1 MIYNSYIMRRFL
13 FVVVFCLLFAPV
25 VSAQDKLPVR
35 FEVGAG
41 FAPLFLMGVEDSF
54 DVPYKLDAYF
64 EARYDLGRFFD
75 LGLKADYKANPIKG
89 ENPHVPV
96 TQTGHQHYG
105 GLIATAG
112 LKIPVNER
120 FLFFAGL
127 GFGPGMVRKTIAEVD
142 MDGALGGAVYPGG
155 TRDSGLFLVVAPR
168 IGAQLYDHLRLSISA
183 DLTTDEAEDRAETR
197 WPVCLNIGWTF

>member
-1 MIYNSYIMRRFL
+1 MKKIIL
-13 FVVVFCLLFAPV
+13 AIALAVLCVGPV
-25 VSAQDKLPVR
+25 CAQDKLPVR

-54 DVPYKLDAYF
+54 EVPYKLDAFF

-75 LGLKADYKANPIKG
+75 LGLKADYKFNPFKG
-89 ENPHVPV
+89 ESHAYDHFSYK
-96 TQTGHQHYG
+96 GHQHYG
-105 GLIATAG
+105 ALIATAG
-112 LKIPVNER
+112 LKIPVNEQ
-120 FLFFAGL
+120 FLFFAGM
-127 GFGPGMVRKTIAEVD
+127 GFGPGMVRKSITDANISAPEDAESPV
-142 MDGALGGAVYPGG
+142 GSHN
-155 TRDSGLFLVVAPR
+155 SGLFLVVAPR